1 MTGVQTCALPIW
13 DALVKFIQ
21 GVSRGHQCEPYYR
34 LENTQILKAFQRF
47 LDGDPAA
54 YQKEERD
61 ALCPSVH
68 DWDGDY
74 SISVFSAARDA
85 DRRSV
90 FKQRATDELIQ
101 VLPQWARKGRTFEE
115 DMSLEIGDAARL
127 LIDSYADKAARL
139 TIGDFSALTNAPIR
153 ASVGE
158 GLWLVVQARK
168 VDPKVIGAFFQSV
181 VGSII

>member
-1 MTGVQTCALPIW
+1 MGPYR

-34 LENTQILKAFQRF
+34 VEERQILKAFQRF
-47 LDGDPAA
+47 LEGDPAP

-68 DWDGDY
+68 DWDGAY

-101 VLPQWARKGRTFEE
+101 VLPQWAMRAGRLRRT
-115 DMSLEIGDAARL
+115 
-127 LIDSYADKAARL
+127 
-139 TIGDFSALTNAPIR
+139 
-153 ASVGE
+153 
-158 GLWLVVQARK
+158 
-168 VDPKVIGAFFQSV
+168 
-181 VGSII
+181 